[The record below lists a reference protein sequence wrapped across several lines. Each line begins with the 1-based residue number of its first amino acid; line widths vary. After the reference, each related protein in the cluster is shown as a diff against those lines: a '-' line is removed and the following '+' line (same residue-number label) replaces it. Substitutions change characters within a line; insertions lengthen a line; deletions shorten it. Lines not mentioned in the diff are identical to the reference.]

1 MCEDLSESCEYVW
14 MFEERNVRKPIDLNI
29 MDFGVERHI
38 CRHTFPRFT
47 FTATCQH
54 PIYCIVLTIFNTL
67 TDLTP
72 IRFRIIDL
80 QLIVSNL
87 DPMFSVSCQFRKGML
102 CF

>member
-1 MCEDLSESCEYVW
+1 MCERLSESCEYGW
-14 MFEERNVRKPIDLNI
+14 MLEERNVRKGIELNI
-29 MDFGVERHI
+29 MDCGVERQI

-54 PIYCIVLTIFNTL
+54 SLYCIVLTIFNVL

-80 QLIVSNL
+80 RLILSNL
-87 DPMFSVSCQFRKGML
+87 GPMFSVSCLFRKGML
-102 CF
+102 RF